1 MNKSPTVQID
11 PDFKELIPSFM
22 KNSFEEIEEMFTAVE
37 KSDFTTL
44 KRLGHSTK
52 GAGRGYGFNDIGE
65 IGLKIETAADQQNIY
80 LLKTSINDLVNYLN
94 QVKIVFE

>member
-1 MNKSPTVQID
+1 
-11 PDFKELIPSFM
+11 
-22 KNSFEEIEEMFTAVE
+22 MFTAVD

-65 IGLKIETAADQQNIY
+65 IGLKIETAAEQQNID
-80 LLKTSINDLVNYLN
+80 LVKTAINDLLNYLN
-94 QVKIVFE
+94 KVIIVFK